1 MSKIKANMAYTP
13 RNVRAVEDG
22 WRNDEEAYA
31 LLDLIDTEFRSDPM
45 STQCFDQRIV
55 KRVAYCV
62 ALRKKHQADGIF

>member
-1 MSKIKANMAYTP
+1 MSQIKPDMKYTP
-13 RNVRAVEDG
+13 ANARAVEDG
-22 WRNDEEAYA
+22 WRNDDEAHT
-31 LLDLIDTEFRSDPM
+31 LLDLIDAEFRSDPM